1 MLSVPISDSIE
12 SDIAEKLAVVTG
24 KHGRSELRRPR
35 TNEEAST
42 SKLSFE
48 TEINLLRKWGVRFG
62 GLRLRVGWWSWGDSN
77 PLPPPCKGGALPDE
91 LQPPVRIAMGPS

>member
-35 TNEEAST
+35 TNEEAPT
-42 SKLSFE
+42 SKISL
-48 TEINLLRKWGVRFG
+48 
-62 GLRLRVGWWSWGDSN
+62 
-77 PLPPPCKGGALPDE
+77 
-91 LQPPVRIAMGPS
+91 